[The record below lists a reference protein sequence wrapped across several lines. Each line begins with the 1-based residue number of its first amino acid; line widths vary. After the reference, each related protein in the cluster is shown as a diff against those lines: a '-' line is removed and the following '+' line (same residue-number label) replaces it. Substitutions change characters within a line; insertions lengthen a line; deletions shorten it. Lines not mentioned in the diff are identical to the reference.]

1 MQSRVGIISAG
12 SFGTALSTI
21 LATKTEQ
28 VAIYARE
35 QDVIDSI
42 NKNHENS
49 LFLPG
54 ITLPHNVVA
63 TDSMMRVVEDTELLL
78 LSTPAQFLRPILK
91 NIKETLS
98 SKTRLLLTSKGIEKE
113 TLKLMHQVVDD
124 VLPNHSKDL
133 LTILS
138 GPTFAM
144 ELAKKTPSAAVL
156 AGGCEESVAWVQEM
170 LSSPW
175 FRLYRS
181 DDLMGVELGGSLK
194 NVIAIAIGILE
205 GMGLG
210 RNSQAALMTRA
221 IAEISRLVVALGGN
235 AFTVMGLSG
244 MGDLILTCTG
254 SLSRNRQVGIA
265 LGKGEVLADVLDK
278 MVMVA
283 EGVATAD
290 SAYKLSQKIG
300 VDMPI
305 ISAMYKV
312 IWQKKDI
319 RKTLQELMTR
329 SLKKEIYGYGD
340 K

>member
-1 MQSRVGIISAG
+1 MNPTIGIISAG

-21 LATKTEQ
+21 LATKTDQ
-28 VAIYARE
+28 IDIYARE
-35 QDVIDSI
+35 QSVIDAI
-42 NKNHENS
+42 NTRHENI
-49 LFLPG
+49 LFLPK
-54 ITLPHNVVA
+54 IPLPENVVA
-63 TDSMMRVVEDTELLL
+63 TDDMCQVVEKKDLIL
-78 LSTPAQFLRPILK
+78 LSTPAQFLRPILESV
-91 NIKETLS
+91 KEDIS
-98 SKTRLLLTSKGIEKE
+98 SDTHLLLTSKGIEKG
-113 TLKLMHQVVDD
+113 TLKLMHQVVAD
-124 VLPNHSKDL
+124 VLPHHSKEL

-156 AGGCEESVAWVQEM
+156 AGGCEESVTWIQDI

-181 DDLMGVELGGSLK
+181 EDLTGVELGGSLK

-210 RNSQAALMTRA
+210 QNSQAALMTRA
-221 IAEISRLVVALGGN
+221 VAEITRLVVAMGGN
-235 AFTVMGLSG
+235 PFTVTGLSG

-265 LGKGEVLADVLDK
+265 LGKGQSLAAILDG

-290 SAYKLSQKIG
+290 SAYKLSQSIG

-305 ISAMYKV
+305 ITAMYKV
-312 IWQKKDI
+312 VCQQKDI
-319 RKTLQELMTR
+319 RITLQELMNR
-329 SLKKEIYGYGD
+329 SLKKEIYGYGNE
-340 K
+340 